1 MTLSM
6 TADSSAEES
15 AYTSTLYDIGDLPPL
30 GVVPRRMYAS
40 VIRPDR
46 YGPPARAF
54 AVETVD
60 VPQVQPGYVL
70 VAVMAAGVNYN
81 NVWAAL
87 GKPADVIRMRARQGD
102 TSDMHI
108 GGSEGSGIVW
118 AIGEGVRHVAVGD
131 QVLLSGCRWDETD
144 PAIRMGS
151 DPMLAPSQFA
161 WGYELNWGSFAQFT
175 LVAEVQCHPKPPKLS
190 WEESAC
196 LMLTAPT
203 AYRQLTGWPPNTVRP
218 GDPVLIWGGS
228 GGLGSM
234 AIQLVRQLGG
244 RPIAVVSRPDRI
256 AYCQQLGAVGVINR
270 TEFEHWGPPPP
281 PDTKEHQAWS
291 AGMRAFGRRIWD
303 ILGEQV
309 SPAIVF
315 EQPGADTLPT
325 SLFVCATGGMVVVC
339 GATSGYLGEVDLRV
353 LWMRQKRLQ
362 GSHYANPRECRAV
375 IQLVES
381 GLLKPC
387 LGRVYAFDEIGQAHQ
402 DMYDGTVPAGNVVAM
417 IGASAE
423 GHGHP

>member
-6 TADSSAEES
+6 TADWSQKGSVR
-15 AYTSTLYDIGDLPPL
+15 TSTLYDVGDLPPL

-60 VPQVQPGYVL
+60 VPQVEPGYVL
-70 VAVMAAGVNYN
+70 VAVMAAGINYN

-87 GKPADVIRMRARQGD
+87 GKPADVIRTRARQGD

-108 GGSEGSGIVW
+108 GGSEASGIVW
-118 AIGEGVRHVAVGD
+118 AIGEGVRSVAVGD
-131 QVLLSGCRWDETD
+131 HVLLSGCRWDETD
-144 PAIRMGS
+144 SAIRMGS
-151 DPMLAPSQFA
+151 DPMLAPSQRI
-161 WGYELNWGSFAQFT
+161 WGYELNWGAFAQFT

-190 WEESAC
+190 WKEGAC
-196 LMLTAPT
+196 VMLTAPT
-203 AYRQLTGWPPNTVRP
+203 AYRQLTGWHPNTVRP

-228 GGLGSM
+228 GGLGCM

-244 RPIAVVSRPDRI
+244 RPIAVVSRPDRV

-270 TEFEHWGPPPP
+270 TEFDHWGPSPPP
-281 PDTKEHQAWS
+281 GTEQHQTWS
-291 AGMRAFGRRIWD
+291 AGIRAFGRRIWD

-315 EQPGADTLPT
+315 EHPGADTLPT
-325 SLFVCATGGMVVVC
+325 SLFVCAPGGMVVLC
-339 GATSGYLGEVDLRV
+339 GATSGYLSEVDLRV
-353 LWMRQKRLQ
+353 VWMRQKRMQ
-362 GSHYANPRECRAV
+362 GSHFANPRQCRAV
-375 IQLVES
+375 IQLVGS

-387 LGRVYAFDEIGQAHQ
+387 LGRVYSFDEIGQAHQ
-402 DMYDGTVPAGNVVAM
+402 DMYDGTAPAGNLAAM
-417 IGASAE
+417 IGVSPE